1 MRAMA
6 SSNAAYRLAP
16 WTSVVQ
22 PHDDILGGAL
32 DMGTY
37 AVNLARIYRGAAG
50 VSPVYATPGRFF
62 AATHLTTGMRA
73 LLVDVFGALADGKG
87 DRVLQLRTPFG
98 GGKTHTLAGLLHL
111 AKDRA
116 ASVSVMPELGEVPD
130 PGEVAVS
137 VLSGEELDPLSPLG
151 WPDGTQTK
159 TLWGE
164 FAQQLGRYELMR
176 QHDDEGSAPGGDV
189 IMRVIGSEPTLILL
203 DEVLVYVEKAQA
215 LVRGE
220 STLGRQAMLFLQGLT
235 EAVNSLP
242 NAVMVY
248 SLQASV
254 GEAVGA
260 EGLLTQLDHLVSRID
275 AKREPVSGD
284 EVMRVIQRRL
294 FADIGDE
301 AIRGEVARSCADL
314 VRRQLQAQAETDDA
328 RREADVEATQLEA
341 RIIDAYPIH
350 PALLDLMYYRWGSLP
365 SYQRTR
371 GALQFLASAT
381 HALWGVGSA
390 SPLIGPGDVDF
401 ADEATR
407 GSFFSQVGERERYT
421 AVLDGDVVADGSGAK
436 VVDRRVGADA
446 PGLAQLDVGTRMATA
461 IMLYSFGAREG
472 EDRGVLESD
481 LVAATLVPGLDRNV
495 IVAGLHDLREE
506 ELYLHY
512 TGRRYRF
519 EPVPNLTKLVRDEAN
534 KFSPDEVLAEI
545 RKRLEGQLR
554 DARNVV
560 VWPDGPGS
568 IRDGVPAFT
577 LAYLHP
583 DWEANEQ
590 PLANFVEEV
599 RGGKRQYRNGIGM
612 VIPDASQF
620 DRARAAARLRL
631 ATEALLARRN
641 AQGFTV
647 EQVEELKEKSRN
659 SENDLDATLGNS
671 YARVAVPVRGE
682 DGQGAYAI
690 EEIDLRSLLSHGR
703 GLNDRVLEALSHR
716 VFHNVTVDKLVALS
730 GLGPE
735 KPHVR
740 CDELV
745 TWFFSYF
752 DFTKLTSSAAIA
764 DAIARGVADRRFA
777 YVTGLEIDGAGARV
791 RDPQL
796 VRDSGMLPFDE
807 IDLGAGA
814 YLITP
819 EFASSLKPDSGEPG
833 ETPAVSPVS
842 TREGEDIVETPAPAP
857 DESIT
862 HVALR
867 LRLGKDG
874 LLALNRSLSWL
885 RERSVDLDVEV
896 TARASADEAGFDQVA
911 FRNGVV
917 EPLEEGGVEIVQR
930 NLS

>member
-1 MRAMA
+1 MR
-6 SSNAAYRLAP
+6 
-16 WTSVVQ
+16 
-22 PHDDILGGAL
+22 
-32 DMGTY
+32 
-37 AVNLARIYRGAAG
+37 
-50 VSPVYATPGRFF
+50 
-62 AATHLTTGMRA
+62 
-73 LLVDVFGALADGKG
+73 
-87 DRVLQLRTPFG
+87 
-98 GGKTHTLAGLLHL
+98 
-111 AKDRA
+111 
-116 ASVSVMPELGEVPD
+116 ELGEVPD
-130 PGEVAVS
+130 PGQVAIS
-137 VLSGEELDPLSPLG
+137 VLSGEELDPLSPFG
-151 WPDGTQTK
+151 WADGTQTR

-164 FAQQLGRYELMR
+164 FAHQLGRYELMHS
-176 QHDDEGSAPGGDV
+176 HDEEGSAPGGDV
-189 IMRVIGSEPTLILL
+189 IMKVIGAEPTLILL

-284 EVMRVIQRRL
+284 EVMQVIQRRL
-294 FADIGDE
+294 FAELGDE
-301 AIRGEVARSCADL
+301 TIRAEVARACADL
-314 VRRQLQAQAETDDA
+314 VRRQLKAQAETDDA
-328 RREADVEATQLEA
+328 RREADVEAVQLES
-341 RIIDAYPIH
+341 RIIEAYPIH

-381 HALWGVGSA
+381 HALWGAGSP

-421 AVLDGDVVADGSGAK
+421 AVLDGDVVTEGSGAK

-481 LVAATLVPGLDRNV
+481 LVASTLVPGLDRNV
-495 IVAGLHDLREE
+495 ILAALHDLREE

-534 KFSPDEVLAEI
+534 KFTPDEVLAEI
-545 RKRLEGQLR
+545 RKRLEEQLR

-560 VWPDGPGS
+560 VWPDGPGA

-577 LAYLHP
+577 IAYLHP
-583 DWEANEQ
+583 DWDATNQ
-590 PLANFVEEV
+590 PIAKYVEDV
-599 RGGKRQYRNGIGM
+599 RGGKRQHRNGIGI

-641 AQGFTV
+641 AQGFRV

-671 YARVAVPVRGE
+671 YARVVIPVRGAE
-682 DGQGAYAI
+682 GEGAYVL

-730 GLGPE
+730 GLGTE
-735 KPHVR
+735 KPYVR
-740 CDELV
+740 CDDLV

-752 DFTKLTSSAAIA
+752 DFTKLTSSTAIA
-764 DAIARGVADRRFA
+764 DAISRGVVDRRIA
-777 YVTGLEIDGAGARV
+777 YATGIEMEESGPRI
-791 RDPQL
+791 RDPHL
-796 VRDSGMLPFDE
+796 IRDSGMLPIDE
-807 IDLGAGA
+807 IDLGTGA
-814 YLITP
+814 YLLTT
-819 EFASSLKPDSGEPG
+819 EFAASLKPDSVTSPG
-833 ETPAVSPVS
+833 EEEVDLSGGPADSAD
-842 TREGEDIVETPAPAP
+842 DIDARAPAP
-857 DESIT
+857 SEVIT

-885 RERSVDLDVEV
+885 RERSADLDVEV
-896 TARASADEAGFDQVA
+896 TARASANDEGFDQVA